1 MVTSKIELSRFCGF
15 DFGICREYNNTMTN
29 EKFHFHENMKSA
41 PERIYEEEKG
51 EEPKISKP
59 GALVGMFGGGGEDV
73 EKLAE
78 LSRSRAQA
86 ARLVYE
92 SSGLTK
98 NERDTLAG
106 VGFFDEKY
114 EGAVSEEI
122 IEQLQKEG
130 KSELI
135 AKLTALKCDPEVLA
149 FQMSV
154 LDSYDKEIAELASDP
169 KLLGKYREH
178 FDSERQMLDEAI
190 QRDRLSRDLR
200 AVLNS
205 EAKFKQT
212 FKKTGAYF
220 GSAEQKIFDNLTEKK
235 KAIQEKIKTPASP
248 ELAEAMGLRRLREMQ
263 KNLEVFHF
271 AETQSRTELI
281 RELMPDLLNGAPV
294 LFQGET
300 GSGKSE
306 LARYIC
312 RRYLRKEPLLISIS
326 EQIKESQ
333 IIGSRGI
340 KAGETFFDYSE
351 FVKAIQDGTPII
363 LDEVNLMPHEFA
375 GILNDFL
382 QLRVGD
388 TWTHPTTGEKIVVR
402 APIFT
407 TANLKS
413 DRYKRYD
420 VDAATL
426 RRLSG
431 GAGAREIHYLD
442 FGKKEADGSLAAPET
457 NQILSA
463 VMSDRYGNIMMAETE
478 EGTYDMF
485 LRACRKIQEDFTTA
499 LISGDGSGSIARSS
513 TVALKELVIT
523 LADQIRIMQA
533 WKMSQFSEPL
543 DSIILREYFHKNE
556 ISGKA
561 TEDRINIAKIFLS
574 HNFFKNTP
582 AEAFHIPGLTDDTL
596 KKWQSQGEEEKKQGK
611 KK

>member
-1 MVTSKIELSRFCGF
+1 MS
-15 DFGICREYNNTMTN
+15 N
-29 EKFHFHENMKSA
+29 EQFHSHENMRTA
-41 PERIYEEEKG
+41 PERLYEEVKG
-51 EEPKISKP
+51 KEAKISKP
-59 GALVGMFGGGGEDV
+59 GTLVGMFGGGGGDV

-98 NERDTLAG
+98 KERDTLADM
-106 VGFFDEKY
+106 GFFNEKY
-114 EGAVSEEI
+114 DGTIPEEI
-122 IEQLQKEG
+122 IEQLEKEG
-130 KSELI
+130 KPELI
-135 AKLTALKCDPEVLA
+135 AKLTALKCDPEVFA
-149 FQMSV
+149 FQAGV
-154 LDSYDKEIAELASDP
+154 LDSYDKEIAELAGDP

-178 FDSERQMLDEAI
+178 YGSERKMLDSAI
-190 QRDRLSRDLR
+190 QRERYLRDLR
-200 AVLNS
+200 AVENS
-205 EAKFKQT
+205 EMKFKQT
-212 FKKTGAYF
+212 FKKPGAYF
-220 GSAEQKIFDNLTEKK
+220 GTAEQKIFDELSEKK
-235 KAIQEKIKTPASP
+235 KAILEKIKTPTSP
-248 ELAEAMGLRRLREMQ
+248 ELAEAMGLRRLRDMQ
-263 KNLEVFHF
+263 KNLEMFHF

-306 LARYIC
+306 LAKYIC
-312 RRYLRKEPLLISIS
+312 RRYLRKEPLLVPIS

-340 KAGETFFDYSE
+340 KAAETFFDYSE

-388 TWTHPTTGEKIVVR
+388 TWAHPTTGEKFIIR
-402 APIFT
+402 APIFA

-420 VDAATL
+420 VDPATL

-442 FGKKEADGSLAAPET
+442 FGKKSSDGKFIAPET

-478 EGTYDMF
+478 EETYDMF
-485 LRACRKIQEDFTTA
+485 LGACRKIQEDFTMA
-499 LISGDGSGSIARSS
+499 LISGDGSGSAARSN

-533 WKMSQFSEPL
+533 WKMSQFLEPL
-543 DSIILREYFHKNE
+543 DSIILREFFHKNE
-556 ISGKA
+556 VSGKA
-561 TEDRINIAKIFLS
+561 AEDRINIVKIFLS
-574 HNFFKNTP
+574 YKFFSDTP
-582 AEAFHIPGLTDDTL
+582 AEAFHIPGFTDEIL
-596 KKWQSQGEEEKKQGK
+596 KGKEWQKKKQ
-611 KK
+611 

>member
-1 MVTSKIELSRFCGF
+1 
-15 DFGICREYNNTMTN
+15 MTN
-29 EKFHFHENMKSA
+29 EKFHSHENMKSA
-41 PERIYEEEKG
+41 PERLYEEVKG
-51 EEPKISKP
+51 KEPKISKS
-59 GALVGMFGGGGEDV
+59 GALVGMFGGGGENV

-86 ARLVYE
+86 ARFVYE

-98 NERDTLAG
+98 KERGTLAG
-106 VGFFDEKY
+106 MGFFDEKRDGVVP
-114 EGAVSEEI
+114 EGVVD
-122 IEQLQKEG
+122 QLVKEG
-130 KSELI
+130 KPELI
-135 AKLTALKCDPEVLA
+135 AKLAALKCDPEVLA
-149 FQMSV
+149 LQMSV
-154 LDSYDKEIAELASDP
+154 LESYDKEIAELADDP
-169 KLLGKYREH
+169 KLLGKYRERY
-178 FDSERQMLDEAI
+178 DSEKQILDQVIE
-190 QRDRLSRDLR
+190 RERYERDLR
-200 AVLNS
+200 ALENF
-205 EAKFKQT
+205 EAKFKRT
-212 FKKTGAYF
+212 FKKSGAYF
-220 GSAEQKIFDNLTEKK
+220 GSAEQKIFDDLSKEKQT
-235 KAIQEKIKTPASP
+235 ILEKIKTPASP
-248 ELAEAMGLRRLREMQ
+248 ELMEAMGLRRLRNMQ

-271 AETQSRTELI
+271 AETESRTELI
-281 RELMPDLLNGAPV
+281 RELLPDLLNGAPV

-333 IIGSRGI
+333 IVGSRGM

-351 FVKAIQDGTPII
+351 FVKAIQNGTPII

-382 QLRVGD
+382 QLRTGD

-420 VDAATL
+420 VDPATL

-442 FGKKEADGSLAAPET
+442 FGKKDADGSLVAPET
-457 NQILSA
+457 NKILSA
-463 VMSDRYGNIMMAETE
+463 VMADRYGNIMMAETE

-485 LRACRKIQEDFTTA
+485 LRACRKIQEDFTMA
-499 LISGDGSGSIARSS
+499 LISGDESGSAARSG
-513 TVALKELVIT
+513 TITLKELVIT

-533 WKMSQFSEPL
+533 WKLSQFSEPI
-543 DSIILREYFHKNE
+543 DSIILREFFHKT
-556 ISGKA
+556 K
-561 TEDRINIAKIFLS
+561 
-574 HNFFKNTP
+574 
-582 AEAFHIPGLTDDTL
+582 
-596 KKWQSQGEEEKKQGK
+596 
-611 KK
+611 